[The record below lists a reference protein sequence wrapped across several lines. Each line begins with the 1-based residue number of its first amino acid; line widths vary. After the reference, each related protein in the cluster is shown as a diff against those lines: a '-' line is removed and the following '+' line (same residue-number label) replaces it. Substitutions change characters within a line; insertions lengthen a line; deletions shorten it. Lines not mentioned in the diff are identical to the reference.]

1 MLDAGFPGLAVLL
14 VLAAVVGAFYYI
26 RVIWYMYFEATEDR
40 AVLQAKVDTRFILS
54 LNGLAV
60 LGIGLMPGW
69 LLSLCIS
76 VLG

>member
-1 MLDAGFPGLAVLL
+1 M

-26 RVIWYMYFEATEDR
+26 RVIWFMYFESAEDQS
-40 AVLQAKVDTRFILS
+40 ALQAKMDTRFILS

-60 LGIGLMPGW
+60 LAVGLMPGW